1 MSTIDDLIAD
11 ARQYTAGLQ
20 STAAGMVTHAMQ
32 AIDGL
37 STPFSIKGPTF
48 ADQPQVTFPD
58 AVPEFDVQAF
68 DPGNA
73 PTAPTSSDL
82 VGLPTLDIS
91 AQPTLTATD
100 PGYTD
105 PSQPSQL
112 GAFTATAPV
121 IQTDFQFPDVPPA
134 LEQINILPPDLP
146 VRTEP
151 VAPDLIIPTFDVA
164 APGDIPDAPTDYDTK
179 FVKAY
184 RDAAPQMMAALDGEL
199 SAFMDRINPQFNA
212 QMDRLENRLTQYI
225 EGGNA
230 LSPAI
235 ENAIAQRTNDKVN
248 AEYRRTRDSA
258 FEDVARRGFTLPD
271 GVLNSAVNQAR
282 QGGADNLARAAT
294 DIAIKQAEL
303 EQQNIQFAITTSTQ
317 LRTSILSAS
326 LAYHGNLVSLNG
338 QAIQYAQGLLNAA
351 VAIYDAMVKAYSAR
365 LDAYRAEVMV
375 YQTRMEAVQTLANI
389 YQTEVNAMTAL
400 VQADST
406 KVELFKARLEA
417 LNTLARV
424 YHEQIEVVQA
434 RANIEKTKVDLYGA
448 QVQAF
453 GALAQAKSAEWQGYS
468 AAVGGQEARIRA
480 YSERIRA
487 YSAQVDAWKAT
498 IEAQQAKINSYAA
511 FNKNKLDIYTASVEG
526 YKGMVGARTAIAT
539 TLLEN
544 QRVKLYSYTAK
555 IQASEAQ
562 ARLAQSYY
570 TTRAQI
576 ADSEFRTVSSVAMQN
591 AELQTKQIQSVAQ
604 TALSGADVYARM
616 AQSALSGMNTLVS
629 SSTSS

>member
-1 MSTIDDLIAD
+1 MATVDTLIDD
-11 ARQYTAGLQ
+11 ARGYTANLQ
-20 STAAGMVTHAMQ
+20 SEAATMVGQAVS

-37 STPFSIKGPTF
+37 STPFTIVGPTF
-48 ADQPQVTFPD
+48 ADQPQVAFPD
-58 AVPEFDVQAF
+58 AVPEFSVQAF
-68 DPGNA
+68 DAGTP
-73 PTAPTSSDL
+73 PVAPTSSDL
-82 VGLPTLDIS
+82 VGLPTLDIG
-91 AQPTLTATD
+91 AQPVLTATD

-105 PSQPSQL
+105 PAQPAPL
-112 GAFTATAPV
+112 GAFTTQAPV
-121 IQTDFQFPDVPPA
+121 IQTDFEFPTVPPA
-134 LEQINILPPDLP
+134 LQQINILPPDLP
-146 VRTEP
+146 EHVAP
-151 VAPDLIIPTFDVA
+151 VAPQFQLPVFDVA
-164 APGDIPDAPTDYDTK
+164 APADIPDAPTDYDTK
-179 FVKAY
+179 YVKAY
-184 RDAAPQMMAALDGEL
+184 RDIAPQMIAALDGQL
-199 SAFMDRINPQFNA
+199 DAFMSRINPQFNA

-258 FEDVARRGFTLPD
+258 FQDVARRGFTLPD

-294 DIAIKQAEL
+294 DIAVKQAEL
-303 EQQNIQFAITTSTQ
+303 EQQNIQFAITTSMQ
-317 LRTSILSAS
+317 LRTAVLSAS
-326 LAYHGNLVSLNG
+326 LSYHGNLVSLNG
-338 QAIQYAQGLLNAA
+338 QALQYAQGLLNAA

-365 LDAYRAEVMV
+365 LDAYRAEAMV
-375 YQTRMEAVQTLANI
+375 YQTRMQAVQVLAEV
-389 YQTEVNAMTAL
+389 YQTEVNAMAAL
-400 VQADST
+400 VQVDNS
-406 KVELFKARLEA
+406 KVELYKARLEA
-417 LNTLARV
+417 LDVLARV
-424 YHEQIEVVQA
+424 YRDQIEVVQA
-434 RANIEKTKVDLYGA
+434 QANIEKTKIELYGT

-453 GALAQAKSAEWQGYS
+453 GTLAQAKSAEWQGYS
-468 AAVGGQEARIRA
+468 AAVSGQEARIRA
-480 YSERIRA
+480 YTERIRA

-526 YKGMVGARTAIAT
+526 YKGLVGAKAAIAS

-576 ADSEFRTVSSVAMQN
+576 ADSQFRTVATVAVQS

-616 AQSALSGMNTLVS
+616 AQSALSGINTLVS